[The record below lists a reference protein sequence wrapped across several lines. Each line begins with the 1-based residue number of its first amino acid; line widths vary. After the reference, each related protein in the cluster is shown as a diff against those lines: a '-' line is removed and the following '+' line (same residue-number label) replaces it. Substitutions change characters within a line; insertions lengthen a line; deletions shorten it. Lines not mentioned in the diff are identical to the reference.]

1 MASSRQR
8 RAGAGHTIPAL
19 LKALY
24 RNFVLFGVLTLT
36 RIFLFAGRMG
46 SLSFRP
52 CRENGRAAL
61 VTVFG
66 GRKTLNVG
74 FLS

>member
-24 RNFVLFGVLTLT
+24 RNFVLFGVLTLP
-36 RIFLFAGRMG
+36 RILLAGRMG